1 MDGIDDSIFV
11 TSCICI
17 TLMFLGIIYIFMT
30 SSAKPF
36 LEENHRKK
44 VRVPLIEKE
53 ELSHDTFR
61 FKFGLPTKSTVLGLP
76 IGHCIKFF
84 APNVTGV
91 KAGEWNGRQDR
102 EDGTEIIERKYTPT
116 SSDRMKGS
124 FDMVIKVYEGG
135 KIPQFPDG
143 GKFSQHLGRMKIG
156 ESIEISGPWGPITYL
171 GNGIFKHNSKMLQKK
186 KIGMLAGGT
195 GITPMLQVVSAVLE
209 NPNDPTVCSLI
220 YANKTEDDILVRD
233 MLDKCAAEYPDR
245 FTVHYTL
252 DNPPSG
258 WKGSKGFI
266 TQEMIE
272 EHLPAPGSDSV
283 VIMCGPPP
291 MIKFACKENLDKIG
305 FPKADQLEF

>member
-1 MDGIDDSIFV
+1 
-11 TSCICI
+11 
-17 TLMFLGIIYIFMT
+17 MT

-76 IGHCIKFF
+76 IGHSIKFF

-116 SSDRMKGS
+116 SGDRMKGS
-124 FDMVIKVYEGG
+124 FDIVFKVYEGG
-135 KIPQFPDG
+135 KLTQFPDG
-143 GKFSQHLGRMKIG
+143 GKFSQYLGRMKVG
-156 ESIEISGPWGPITYL
+156 ESIEISGPWGLTTYL
-171 GNGIFKHNSKMLQKK
+171 GNGNFKLYPRKMLQKK

-291 MIKFACKENLDKIG
+291 MIQYACKANLDKIG
-305 FPKADQLEF
+305 FPKADQLAF